1 MLANI
6 FLRANDDRFLR
17 CLNANVAV
25 FNGVISFCLYPNSTY
40 DIHLRRMDLVRAILD
55 ETDHNLTLVRSGR
68 CMPRELHRGR
78 CQ

>member
-25 FNGVISFCLYPNSTY
+25 FNGVISLLACSLPFVDVLS
-40 DIHLRRMDLVRAILD
+40 
-55 ETDHNLTLVRSGR
+55 
-68 CMPRELHRGR
+68 
-78 CQ
+78 